1 MTLCYYYYYYYYYYF
16 KFVIHGSK
24 LWFPLQSFF
33 YCLFPS
39 CITEKENLNRSDE
52 GQKEVQTE
60 VN

>member
-1 MTLCYYYYYYYYYYF
+1 MTLCYYYYF
-16 KFVIHGSK
+16 KFVIHGSI